1 MTFESNHFLFLLK
14 ETIST
19 PNQENENEKN
29 SYLFSRLIK
38 YVQYPK
44 LELSS
49 KYETKKNQI
58 PCQFVLGHDA
68 FGFVASTNR
77 KFWPISLSTM
87 STFYPKEEKS
97 ICIIK
102 KKTLHRFIFQ
112 SQFLRDAVM
121 VLMFVFAMSHETE
134 KISKYLS
141 LPNADLLTL
150 THENIIGLLSVRL
163 WSSNEINFKIK
174 LDEKEQT
181 NMKIN
186 YCGIYFEKN
195 NQIKFISHL
204 NNKIDKIEENIVRI
218 ASQMN
223 NFQNQDT
230 ALIETNTPDLILK
243 TLNIFSILP
252 CSIYLSRLMLD
263 NEEKSFQDITNFNN
277 ANRFEKLK
285 VLELIDS
292 LNVEVSQNFNLYSRK
307 NVEDL
312 VRVCSLSRVVNF
324 SAKIHLSKKPG
335 VISIIN
341 TTFQILVEEKLL
353 LEAQLDNVILLVNT
367 QDMVSLFV
375 QTKSNELV
383 MSVLV
388 EMESSFDRDIFANTF
403 WVLKKSIWT
412 KKKKKEK
419 EKDRKEKKN
428 KERRK
433 IFQKKE
439 KEKRKTKDKQKF
451 EKQKK
456 TKTKFN

>member
-403 WVLKKSIWT
+403 WVLKKSIWRGEIT
-412 KKKKKEK
+412 E
-419 EKDRKEKKN
+419 EDWTVFFN
-428 KERRK
+428 GTDLQDSW
-433 IFQKKE
+433 IPLQKPK
-439 KEKRKTKDKQKF
+439 KF
-451 EKQKK
+451 E
-456 TKTKFN
+456 NGNN